1 MKIAFVTQP
10 WDEVVPRVGG
20 YSSIALLTYQFA
32 RRLARS
38 NEVIIYA
45 RRGRSQQEVECDDE
59 GIRYRRM
66 SVAAE
71 DWLLKPF
78 KLLDR
83 LSGFPN
89 PERPFFAS
97 SLYYPGYA
105 LQVARDLR
113 TQQPD
118 IVHIHQ
124 FSQFVPVIRAFN
136 PEAKFVLHMSCEW
149 LTQLDRAT
157 IERRLSKTDL
167 ILGCSEY
174 ITNKIRRRF
183 PQFAARCQTV
193 FNGVDV
199 NHFVSENGHSA
210 SKEDDVKRLLFVG
223 RISPEKGV
231 HILLDAFEKVVEHYP
246 QVHLDVVGPIG
257 STPIKFIIALSG
269 EGRVRDLASFYHGDG
284 YFSHLQAKLSSDV
297 TSQVSF
303 PGFVPH
309 SRLVEHYRKADVLI
323 NPSLSEAFG
332 MSLIEAMAVEVPVIG
347 ARVGG
352 MVDIVKDG
360 ETGLLVEPGDADA
373 LSEAILYLLSDNELR
388 RRMGK
393 AGRKQATARYS
404 WDQVTKNLLHF
415 YEDICYGNE

>member
-1 MKIAFVTQP
+1 MRIAFVNQP
-10 WDEVVPRVGG
+10 WDLAVPLVGG
-20 YSSIALLTYQFA
+20 YSSISILTYQFA

-45 RRGRSQQEVECDDE
+45 KRDRSQQKVECDDE

-66 SVAAE
+66 PVAAE

-83 LSGFPN
+83 LSGFLN
-89 PERPFFAS
+89 SRYPFFAS

-118 IVHIHQ
+118 IVHIHN
-124 FSQFVPVIRAFN
+124 FSQFVPLIRAFN
-136 PEAKFVLHMSCEW
+136 PEAKFVLHMNCEW
-149 LTQLDRAT
+149 LTQLDQAM
-157 IERRLSKTDL
+157 IKRRLSKTDL
-167 ILGCSEY
+167 VIGCSEY
-174 ITNKIRRRF
+174 ITNKIRCCF

-193 FNGVDV
+193 LNGVDV

-210 SKEDDVKRLLFVG
+210 SKQDGVKRLLFVG
-223 RISPEKGV
+223 RISPEKGMHV
-231 HILLDAFEKVVEHYP
+231 LLEAFEQVVEHYP

-257 STPIKFIIALSG
+257 SVPIKFIVALSD
-269 EGRVRDLASFYHGDG
+269 EDRVRDLASLYCGDG
-284 YFSHLQAKLSSDV
+284 YFSHLQAKLSADV

-309 SRLVEHYRKADVLI
+309 SRLVEYYRKADVLI

-332 MSLIEAMAVEVPVIG
+332 MSLVEAMACQVPVV
-347 ARVGG
+347 ATRVGG
-352 MVDIVKDG
+352 MTEII
-360 ETGLLVEPGDADA
+360 EQSQAGLLTEPGDATA
-373 LSEAILYLLSDNELR
+373 LAQAILRLLTDDDLR
-388 RRMGK
+388 KRMGV
-393 AGRKQATARYS
+393 AGRKEAVTRYS
-404 WDQVTKNLLHF
+404 WDQVAKKLLGL
-415 YEDICYGNE
+415 YENTCYGNE